1 MADHVAGAVMSLRE
15 VAKGREDVVWHVAH
29 VVVDPPD
36 PLGIRHR
43 VPDEGCCRRTNERWP
58 ASRYSVGVRKW
69 SMPVP
74 LLASVMES

>member
-43 VPDEGCCRRTNERWP
+43 VPDEGCCRRTNERM
-58 ASRYSVGVRKW
+58 ARVEVLRGRQKVVHAGSIVG
-69 SMPVP
+69 
-74 LLASVMES
+74 